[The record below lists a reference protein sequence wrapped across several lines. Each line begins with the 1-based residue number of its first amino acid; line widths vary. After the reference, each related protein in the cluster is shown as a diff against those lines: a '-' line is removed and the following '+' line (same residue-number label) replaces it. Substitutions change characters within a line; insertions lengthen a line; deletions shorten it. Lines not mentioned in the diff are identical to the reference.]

1 LSRLRAE
8 FIENMATVFEKK
20 GESIDKVK
28 DENEAEKERIVKKIG
43 ELKLNIDFLKKS
55 TSRFPK

>member
-1 LSRLRAE
+1 
-8 FIENMATVFEKK
+8 MATVFEKK